1 MRPHRSLILVAA
13 LISSAQA
20 FTVATAPI
28 AGPGAKPLKTCLGS
42 LGHRR
47 SVVSQAA
54 KLGLCVALALG
65 SPPNAEAK
73 IAEQKIAAYF
83 GRLDAWAS
91 FMSNFVS
98 SDSCPPAIEFLRA
111 DMELLEDDINE
122 IFNTSRIRAGVN
134 YGEGAWGDSALPSRE
149 REAKG

>member
-73 IAEQKIAAYF
+73 IA
-83 GRLDAWAS
+83 
-91 FMSNFVS
+91 S
-98 SDSCPPAIEFLRA
+98 SPQSSVYS
-111 DMELLEDDINE
+111 
-122 IFNTSRIRAGVN
+122 TSRTTKLTKQRAG
-134 YGEGAWGDSALPSRE
+134 GKIRDQSGAKCGAVLTSKQRMTLCSLRE
-149 REAKG
+149 WA

>member
-73 IAEQKIAAYF
+73 IASNPQTSMHATS
-83 GRLDAWAS
+83 RTT
-91 FMSNFVS
+91 MSR
-98 SDSCPPAIEFLRA
+98 SDSTSSAASPSCEVFSEPGAATCASES
-111 DMELLEDDINE
+111 EL
-122 IFNTSRIRAGVN
+122 
-134 YGEGAWGDSALPSRE
+134 
-149 REAKG
+149 

>member
-1 MRPHRSLILVAA
+1 MRPHHSLILVAA

-54 KLGLCVALALG
+54 KLGLLRGARTGLSAERRGEDRLESADQHARDLAHDHVKERQYLFRRITVVR
-65 SPPNAEAK
+65 SL
-73 IAEQKIAAYF
+73 Q
-83 GRLDAWAS
+83 RTRR
-91 FMSNFVS
+91 
-98 SDSCPPAIEFLRA
+98 SDVR
-111 DMELLEDDINE
+111 
-122 IFNTSRIRAGVN
+122 V
-134 YGEGAWGDSALPSRE
+134 
-149 REAKG
+149 